1 MIMLDTDVMIEIVDK
16 ESNMGEKLMNRIID
30 SGETYFT
37 SSINFHE
44 LMYGINKYSKTKE
57 QVHSI
62 PVINYTKEDADLSS
76 TLEIFAENN
85 GKAVPRLDAMIA
97 SVAINNNSSLL
108 TLDNHFKIFTE
119 VGLKLFD

>member
-1 MIMLDTDVMIEIVDK
+1 MIMLDTDVIIEIADK
-16 ESNMGEKLMNRIID
+16 ESNIGEKLMNKIID

-44 LMYGINKYSKTKE
+44 LMYGIRKYSKDKE
-57 QVHSI
+57 QVPGI

-76 TLEIFAENN
+76 KLELFAENN
-85 GKAVPRLDAMIA
+85 GKAVPRMDAMIA
-97 SVAINNNSSLL
+97 SVAINNNSHLL

-119 VGLKLFD
+119 IGLKLFD

>member
-1 MIMLDTDVMIEIVDK
+1 MIMIDTDVIIEIVDK
-16 ESNMGEKLMNRIID
+16 ESVKGEELMNRIIN

-44 LMYGINKYSKTKE
+44 LMYGIHKYSKDKE
-57 QVHSI
+57 QIHGI

-76 TLEIFAENN
+76 NLEIFAENN
-85 GKAVPRLDAMIA
+85 GKAVPRMDAMIA
-97 SVAINNNSSLL
+97 SVAINNNSNLL